1 MLQHYS
7 GHIFSPTLWS
17 TIMKST
23 IGIGF
28 VLSVL
33 GATAAIAA
41 PHTTLPVVAVAKVS
55 QPATLNVN
63 TVSVD
68 HKDSQASKLYVAEN
82 RPEFGSK
89 YQRY

>member
-1 MLQHYS
+1 
-7 GHIFSPTLWS
+7 
-17 TIMKST
+17 MKSI

-28 VLSVL
+28 ALSVL
-33 GATAAIAA
+33 GATSAIAA
-41 PHTTLPVVAVAKVS
+41 PHATVPVVAAANVS

-63 TVSVD
+63 TVSAD
-68 HKDSQASKLYVAEN
+68 HKDSQAIKLYVAEN

>member
-1 MLQHYS
+1 
-7 GHIFSPTLWS
+7 
-17 TIMKST
+17 MKSI

-28 VLSVL
+28 ALSVL
-33 GATAAIAA
+33 GATSAIAA
-41 PHTTLPVVAVAKVS
+41 PHATTPVVAAAKVS
-55 QPATLNVN
+55 QPAIMNVN

-68 HKDSQASKLYVAEN
+68 QKDTQASKLYVAEN

>member
-1 MLQHYS
+1 
-7 GHIFSPTLWS
+7 
-17 TIMKST
+17 MKSI

-28 VLSVL
+28 ALAVL
-33 GATAAIAA
+33 GSTCAIAA
-41 PHTTLPVVAVAKVS
+41 PHTTAPMVAAVKVS
-55 QPATLNVN
+55 QPAPLNMN
-63 TVSVD
+63 TVSDD

>member
-1 MLQHYS
+1 
-7 GHIFSPTLWS
+7 
-17 TIMKST
+17 MKSI

-28 VLSVL
+28 ALSVL
-33 GATAAIAA
+33 GATSAIAA
-41 PHTTLPVVAVAKVS
+41 PHATAPVVAAANVS

-68 HKDSQASKLYVAEN
+68 HKDSQPSTLYVAEN

>member
-1 MLQHYS
+1 
-7 GHIFSPTLWS
+7 
-17 TIMKST
+17 MKII
-23 IGIGF
+23 IGLGF
-28 VLSVL
+28 AFSVL

-41 PHTTLPVVAVAKVS
+41 PHATAQQVVATQVS

-63 TVSVD
+63 TVGVE
-68 HKDSQASKLYVAEN
+68 HKDVQASKLYVAEN

>member
-1 MLQHYS
+1 
-7 GHIFSPTLWS
+7 
-17 TIMKST
+17 MKSI

-28 VLSVL
+28 ALTVL
-33 GATAAIAA
+33 GATSAIAA
-41 PHTTLPVVAVAKVS
+41 PHATTPVVAAAKVS
-55 QPATLNVN
+55 QPAILNVN

-68 HKDSQASKLYVAEN
+68 QKDTQAGKLYVAEN

>member
-1 MLQHYS
+1 
-7 GHIFSPTLWS
+7 
-17 TIMKST
+17 MKSI

-28 VLSVL
+28 ALSVL
-33 GATAAIAA
+33 GATSAIAA
-41 PHTTLPVVAVAKVS
+41 PHATQAVVAANTVS

-63 TVSVD
+63 TVSTDRQDVQ
-68 HKDSQASKLYVAEN
+68 KAKLYVAEN